1 MAYIGNRTYA
11 EMNRVDAL
19 TPQSLGQIQVID
31 PSRLSLPLLSDV
43 KLRGLQTDKS
53 WTKVQL
59 RLTGEIM
66 NEMTS
71 LAMLLTHGYVVMISL
86 SLKLARSVNDPDVEA
101 LRTLS
106 CKIMSYKYAINVRDI
121 KELSLYDCSLILC
134 SFYRWILFWFYR
146 HWRPKKN
153 WITYSGTE

>member
-1 MAYIGNRTYA
+1 
-11 EMNRVDAL
+11 
-19 TPQSLGQIQVID
+19 
-31 PSRLSLPLLSDV
+31 
-43 KLRGLQTDKS
+43 
-53 WTKVQL
+53 
-59 RLTGEIM
+59 M

-121 KELSLYDCSLILC
+121 KELSLYDCSFILC
-134 SFYRWILFWFYR
+134 SFYQ
-146 HWRPKKN
+146 
-153 WITYSGTE
+153 

>member
-11 EMNRVDAL
+11 EMNKIDAL

-31 PSRLSLPLLSDV
+31 SSRLSLPLLSDV

-106 CKIMSYKYAINVRDI
+106 CKIDHV
-121 KELSLYDCSLILC
+121 L
-134 SFYRWILFWFYR
+134 
-146 HWRPKKN
+146 
-153 WITYSGTE
+153 

>member
-1 MAYIGNRTYA
+1 
-11 EMNRVDAL
+11 
-19 TPQSLGQIQVID
+19 
-31 PSRLSLPLLSDV
+31 
-43 KLRGLQTDKS
+43 
-53 WTKVQL
+53 
-59 RLTGEIM
+59 M

-121 KELSLYDCSLILC
+121 KELSLYDCSLILY
-134 SFYRWILFWFYR
+134 SFYR
-146 HWRPKKN
+146 
-153 WITYSGTE
+153 

>member
-1 MAYIGNRTYA
+1 
-11 EMNRVDAL
+11 
-19 TPQSLGQIQVID
+19 
-31 PSRLSLPLLSDV
+31 
-43 KLRGLQTDKS
+43 
-53 WTKVQL
+53 
-59 RLTGEIM
+59 M

-121 KELSLYDCSLILC
+121 KELSLYDCSFVLC
-134 SFYRWILFWFYR
+134 SFYQ
-146 HWRPKKN
+146 
-153 WITYSGTE
+153 